1 MTGSLARD
9 RDTFVTRSLVHHGPM
24 TTNLQQL
31 FRHDLWANRRI
42 VDACAALTPDQ
53 LEATAVGT
61 FGSIGRTL
69 WHLIA
74 AEDSYASRLA
84 VRDRTLRYHEAAP
97 VPPIDALR
105 ATLEAVGPELIELA
119 GSTSETR
126 TVEVS
131 GDDGAVTLPAWIL
144 LVQTIDHGREH
155 RTHIATI
162 LTQLGIEPPGMDG
175 WDFFDSGRATD
186 G

>member
-1 MTGSLARD
+1 
-9 RDTFVTRSLVHHGPM
+9 M

-31 FRHDLWANRRI
+31 FRHDLWANRLI

-61 FGSIGRTL
+61 YGSIGRTL

-74 AEDSYASRLA
+74 AEDSYASRLV
-84 VRDRTLRYHEAAP
+84 VRDRTLRYHEDAP

-131 GDDGAVTLPAWIL
+131 GDDGVVTLPAWIL